1 MHTHRA
7 PGERG
12 QQMWARG
19 RLNIHATGAAR
30 TYGVPAVCWAL
41 VSAQPSPLAS
51 EGAIHHLFTLQSRE
65 VKSLAQSLASGKPE
79 VRTQTQATGL
89 LLQKNFFSIALVTIY
104 HRGQQTTTRGEN
116 RTRHVFLNG
125 P

>member
-1 MHTHRA
+1 M
-7 PGERG
+7 
-12 QQMWARG
+12 
-19 RLNIHATGAAR
+19 
-30 TYGVPAVCWAL
+30 CWAL